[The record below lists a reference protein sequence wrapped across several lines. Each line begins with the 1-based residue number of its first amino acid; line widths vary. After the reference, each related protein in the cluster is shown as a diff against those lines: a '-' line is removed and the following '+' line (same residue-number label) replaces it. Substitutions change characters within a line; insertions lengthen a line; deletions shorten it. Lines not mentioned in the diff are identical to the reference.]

1 MSGDQRPAQHSFQ
14 ARGGSVP
21 LPLIV
26 RAEGVRM
33 WDEDGNGYIDVS
45 SGPVVSNIGHGNP
58 RVAEAMAR
66 QAREMDFAYAR
77 VARHRPNMDLV
88 ERIAG
93 LAGPGYERVC
103 LASGGSEAMEIALKF
118 LRQYALATGRPDKRR
133 IISLDPSYHGGTI
146 ATLAITGDPAL
157 EGFIDGFAIP
167 SARIPAPLQYRVP
180 DNHSP
185 QTWRMACAEALEAKI
200 LELGADN
207 VLAFVMEPVGG
218 LATGALPMAEDYADR
233 VREICDRHGVWLVY
247 DEVLCGTGR
256 TGRFL
261 ASHAWPRARADIVV
275 LAKGLGAG
283 YAPLAAMLAPA
294 AMVDRLAGLTG
305 FNFSHTYNANP
316 ISCAVGLAVLDE
328 YERHDLMAAA
338 RARGAQLRAG
348 LERMAA
354 RRPSIGDVR
363 GEGLLLAVEMVRDRA
378 TRQPF
383 GPEVMP
389 TERVRSCGLRH
400 GLILYSRRTAEGRH
414 GDWFMVAPPLTI
426 TAAECDELLERLDLT
441 LADLEAEAGMP
452 AAGATP

>member
-1 MSGDQRPAQHSFQ
+1 MTGDARPAQHSFQ
-14 ARGGSVP
+14 SASLVP

-26 RAEGVRM
+26 RAEGIRM
-33 WDEDGNGYIDVS
+33 WDEDGTAYIDVS

-88 ERIAG
+88 ERIAR

-118 LRQYALATGRPDKRR
+118 LRQYAIATGQPRRRR
-133 IISLDPSYHGGTI
+133 IVTLDPSYHGGTI
-146 ATLAITGDPAL
+146 ATLAITGDPSL
-157 EGFIDGFAIP
+157 EAFVDGFAIP

-180 DNHSP
+180 PNHTP
-185 QTWRMACAEALEAKI
+185 ATWRMACAEALEAKI
-200 LELGADN
+200 LELGPEN
-207 VLAFVMEPVGG
+207 VLAFVVEPVGG
-218 LATGALPMAEDYADR
+218 LATGALPLAGDYAER
-233 VREICDRHGVWLVY
+233 VREICTRHGAFLVY
-247 DEVLCGTGR
+247 DEVLCGSGR

-261 ASHAWPRARADIVV
+261 ASHAWPKARADIVV

-294 AMVDRLAGLTG
+294 AMVDRLAALTG

-328 YERHDLMAAA
+328 YARDGLIEAAA
-338 RARGAQLRAG
+338 ERGAQLREG
-348 LERMAA
+348 LEAMAA
-354 RRPSIGDVR
+354 RRPCIGDVR
-363 GEGLLLAVEMVRDRA
+363 GAGLLLAVEMVRDRA
-378 TRQPF
+378 ARQPF
-383 GPEVMP
+383 PPDFLP
-389 TERVRSCGLRH
+389 TERVRVCGLRH
-400 GLILYSRRTAEGRH
+400 GLIIYSRRTANGRH

-426 TAAECDELLERLDLT
+426 TRAECDELLERLERT
-441 LADLEAEAGMP
+441 LADLEAEAEAGGMR
-452 AAGATP
+452 